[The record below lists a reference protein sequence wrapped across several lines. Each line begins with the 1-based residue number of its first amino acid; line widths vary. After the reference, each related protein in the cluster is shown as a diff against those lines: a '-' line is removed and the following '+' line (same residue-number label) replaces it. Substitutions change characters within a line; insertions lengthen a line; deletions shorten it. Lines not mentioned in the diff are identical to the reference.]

1 MKGQLASAFAELVKQ
16 VYCAAPHSVVSPA
29 QLKRVVGKWAPHF
42 SGYNQQDC
50 QEFLRFLLDGI
61 GEDLN
66 RARTWPDDAPK
77 KKGGGPSGAEEVEL
91 STEFWLNH
99 IKRNDSLVTE
109 IFSGQLRSSVEC
121 QVCHHVSLC
130 FDPFLDISLP
140 IPKKAEVTE
149 RSKRTGSGGVP
160 GTGRCT
166 LDECLQ
172 VRARPPAAAGLVVN
186 PR

>member
-91 STEFWLNH
+91 SAEFWL
-99 IKRNDSLVTE
+99 
-109 IFSGQLRSSVEC
+109 
-121 QVCHHVSLC
+121 HHVSLC

>member
-77 KKGGGPSGAEEVEL
+77 KKGGVLARLEQVLTHLRRSATYLYLYKIVQYL
-91 STEFWLNH
+91 LFYQYRISCCIEF
-99 IKRNDSLVTE
+99 K
-109 IFSGQLRSSVEC
+109 IFV
-121 QVCHHVSLC
+121 
-130 FDPFLDISLP
+130 
-140 IPKKAEVTE
+140 
-149 RSKRTGSGGVP
+149 
-160 GTGRCT
+160 
-166 LDECLQ
+166 
-172 VRARPPAAAGLVVN
+172 
-186 PR
+186 